1 MRAIGVCICI
11 FAILFL
17 ATLVLFKLG
26 CLNWWTWIA
35 FILLLDTVEEKIK
48 EEEGKKKEED
58 KK

>member
-11 FAILFL
+11 FAILLL

-26 CLNWWTWIA
+26 YLNWWTWIA

-48 EEEGKKKEED
+48 EEEGKKQEEN